1 MFSKVDAYKVFFT
14 YCLNY
19 KSSLET
25 TFNTIVTKEGY
36 RYLRMPMG
44 VRCSQDAF
52 QMKMDEVLEGLH
64 GVIAI
69 YDDITIYS
77 KDEEEH
83 DKDMITFM
91 DRGALKGLTLNSKK
105 CHINQKS
112 VSFFRVTFGGGG
124 MSPDL
129 KKIQGIVD
137 MYSPQDTTHPSS
149 GW

>member
-1 MFSKVDAYKVFFT
+1 
-14 YCLNY
+14 
-19 KSSLET
+19 
-25 TFNTIVTKEGY
+25 
-36 RYLRMPMG
+36 
-44 VRCSQDAF
+44 
-52 QMKMDEVLEGLH
+52 MKMDEVLEGLP

-91 DRGALKGLTLNSKK
+91 DRGALKGLPLNSKK

-112 VSFFRVTFGGGG
+112 VSSFRVTFGEGG
-124 MSPDL
+124 MSPDP

-137 MYSPQDTTHPSS
+137 MPSPQDTTHPSS